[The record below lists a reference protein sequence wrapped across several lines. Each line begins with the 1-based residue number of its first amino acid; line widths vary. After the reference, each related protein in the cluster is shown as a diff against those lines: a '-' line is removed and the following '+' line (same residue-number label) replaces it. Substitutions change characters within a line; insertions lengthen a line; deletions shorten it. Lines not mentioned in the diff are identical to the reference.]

1 MFEFL
6 NFKYEK
12 YIEKTKKII
21 TESFNI
27 KLSSKN

>member
-1 MFEFL
+1 MFKFL
-6 NFKYEK
+6 DSKFEK
-12 YIEKTKKII
+12 CIEKTKKII